1 MPISS
6 DDIFSHDFKD
16 QPFWWDRSPLDNPDP
31 VPLPKD
37 VDVLIIGSGYT
48 GLCTAL
54 QTARGGKSTL
64 VIDANEPGWGCSSRN
79 GGQISTGIKPDF
91 DVLAKNHGSHTAF
104 EAHREGL
111 RAIAS
116 IGDFIQEEGIDCDY
130 RVCGR
135 FYGAHSPKHFE
146 KLKRKINAQ
155 QKGLEIDAQLVQRK
169 DQHEEISSDFY
180 HGGVIQ
186 TQFASVDPAAYHQ
199 GVLGKVRE
207 AGARVEGFTEALA
220 VSKRSKGAGFDV
232 QTSRGLVRAGD
243 VVVATNGYTSRLT
256 PWLNRRVFSIGSYM
270 IATEDLGGDV
280 ARSLIRRDRM
290 VVDSRRIVVYFRLS
304 PDGRRIIFGGRVSLN
319 ETNPRVSAPRLHRH
333 MTAIFPQLRTAK
345 ISHSW
350 MGFVGWTFQHMPH
363 IGRHDGIWYSMG
375 YCGSGV
381 ALSTYFGTRLGQ
393 QIMGQEAG
401 RTVLSDLPFRTRPG
415 YYGNPWFLS
424 ASVGWYGFLDRL
436 GI

>member
-169 DQHEEISSDFY
+169 DN
-180 HGGVIQ
+180 
-186 TQFASVDPAAYHQ
+186 
-199 GVLGKVRE
+199 VR
-207 AGARVEGFTEALA
+207 R
-220 VSKRSKGAGFDV
+220 
-232 QTSRGLVRAGD
+232 
-243 VVVATNGYTSRLT
+243 
-256 PWLNRRVFSIGSYM
+256 
-270 IATEDLGGDV
+270 
-280 ARSLIRRDRM
+280 
-290 VVDSRRIVVYFRLS
+290 
-304 PDGRRIIFGGRVSLN
+304 
-319 ETNPRVSAPRLHRH
+319 
-333 MTAIFPQLRTAK
+333 
-345 ISHSW
+345 
-350 MGFVGWTFQHMPH
+350 
-363 IGRHDGIWYSMG
+363 
-375 YCGSGV
+375 
-381 ALSTYFGTRLGQ
+381 
-393 QIMGQEAG
+393 
-401 RTVLSDLPFRTRPG
+401 
-415 YYGNPWFLS
+415 
-424 ASVGWYGFLDRL
+424 
-436 GI
+436 

>member
-1 MPISS
+1 MPKPS
-6 DDIFSHDFKD
+6 DNIFSHDFKD
-16 QPFWWDRSPLDNPDP
+16 RPFWWDHSPLDNPDP

-91 DVLAKNHGSHTAF
+91 DALAKNHGSHTAF

-135 FYGAHSPKHFE
+135 FYGAHSRRHFE

-169 DQHEEISSDFY
+169 DQREEIGSDFY
-180 HGGVIQ
+180 HGGMIQ

-207 AGARVEGFTEALA
+207 AGALVEGFTEAIT
-220 VSKRSKGAGFDV
+220 VSKRSKGTGFDV
-232 QTSRGLVRAGD
+232 QTSRGVVRAGD
-243 VVVATNGYTSRLT
+243 VVVATNGYTSGLT
-256 PWLNRRVFSIGSYM
+256 PWLHRRVFSIGSYM
-270 IATEDLGGDV
+270 IATEDLGDDV

-319 ETNPRVSAPRLHRH
+319 ETNPRVSAPRLHKH
-333 MTAIFPQLRTAK
+333 MTAIFPQLGTAK

-363 IGRHDGIWYSMG
+363 IGQHDGIWYSMG

>member
-180 HGGVIQ
+180 HGGIIQ
-186 TQFASVDPAAYHQ
+186 TQFASFDPAAYHQ
-199 GVLGKVRE
+199 GILGKVRE

-350 MGFVGWTFQHMPH
+350 MHIEYLPPISLGKLIILVKPSTF
-363 IGRHDGIWYSMG
+363 
-375 YCGSGV
+375 
-381 ALSTYFGTRLGQ
+381 ALFGCEV
-393 QIMGQEAG
+393 IA
-401 RTVLSDLPFRTRPG
+401 
-415 YYGNPWFLS
+415 
-424 ASVGWYGFLDRL
+424 
-436 GI
+436 IK

>member
-1 MPISS
+1 MPKPS
-6 DDIFSHDFKD
+6 DNIFSHDFKD
-16 QPFWWDRSPLDNPDP
+16 RPFWWDGSPLDNPHP
-31 VPLPKD
+31 VPLPKN

-91 DVLAKNHGSHTAF
+91 EALAKNHGSHAAF

-116 IGDFIQEEGIDCDY
+116 IGNFIQEEGIECDY

-135 FYGAHSPKHFE
+135 FYGAHSPRHFE

-169 DQHEEISSDFY
+169 DQGEEIGSDFY
-180 HGGVIQ
+180 HGGIIQ

-199 GVLGKVRE
+199 GILGKVRE
-207 AGARVEGFTEALA
+207 AGARVEGLTEALA

-280 ARSLIRRDRM
+280 ARSLIPRDRM

-350 MGFVGWTFQHMPH
+350 MGF
-363 IGRHDGIWYSMG
+363 
-375 YCGSGV
+375 
-381 ALSTYFGTRLGQ
+381 
-393 QIMGQEAG
+393 
-401 RTVLSDLPFRTRPG
+401 
-415 YYGNPWFLS
+415 
-424 ASVGWYGFLDRL
+424 
-436 GI
+436 

>member
-6 DDIFSHDFKD
+6 DNIFSHDFKD
-16 QPFWWDRSPLDNPDP
+16 RPFWWDRSPLDNPHP
-31 VPLPKD
+31 VPLPKN

-91 DVLAKNHGSHTAF
+91 EALAKNHGSHAAF

-116 IGDFIQEEGIDCDY
+116 IGNFIQEEGIECDY

-135 FYGAHSPKHFE
+135 FYGAHSPRHFE

-169 DQHEEISSDFY
+169 DQGEEIGSDFY
-180 HGGVIQ
+180 HGGIVQ

-199 GVLGKVRE
+199 GILGKVRE
-207 AGARVEGFTEALA
+207 AGARVEGLTEALA

-256 PWLNRRVFSIGSYM
+256 PWLHRRVFSIGSYM

-280 ARSLIRRDRM
+280 ARSLIPRDRM